1 MFDCEKSR
9 IRFAAI
15 CPTFFMMIGAT
26 VDTPRLRSITF
37 TCVAVIRV
45 ISAFIIDIPAF
56 NHVGDIRSTT
66 TTTDTTTDTTD
77 HVATSATLF
86 MPWIGF

>member
-1 MFDCEKSR
+1 
-9 IRFAAI
+9 
-15 CPTFFMMIGAT
+15 MMIGAT

-66 TTTDTTTDTTD
+66 TTTTTDTTD
-77 HVATSATLF
+77 PVATSATLF